1 MHRRLLALTRD
12 TRLPLL
18 LTVLSGL
25 LAGLLTIWQAWLLST
40 VINAVFLRGQS
51 FAQVIHPLS
60 LFLVAIGGRAFLTW
74 LNEISANAVAVK
86 IKTDLR
92 NRLFAHILKL
102 GPAYSRGQRTG
113 ELTAAAVEG
122 IEALDAYFSQYL
134 PQLVITALVPI
145 SILIFVFPIDL
156 LSGIILL
163 ITAPLIPF
171 FMILIGKGA
180 KIVTKRQFET
190 MRLLSAHFLDSLQ
203 GLTTLKLFGQSKA
216 QTRTIAQVSDKFRDT
231 TLGVLRI
238 TFLSALALEL
248 LATLSTAV
256 IAVEVGF
263 RLLYDKMEFQPA
275 LFLLVLAPEF
285 YMPLRALGA
294 RFHAGMS
301 GTTAA
306 KRIYEILDTPIL
318 ESKVES
324 QQSTELDVRPSTL
337 REPQGIAFDIRLEN
351 ISYIYPNESTP
362 ALENII
368 LTIQRGQQIALV
380 GKTGAGKSTLV
391 NLLLGFI
398 QPTSGQIT
406 VQLHASRERS
416 RRDTTRNTQQPG
428 LDMSDGHGRLNYQ
441 LPITNYELRN
451 NIAWVPQKPY
461 LFHDTLA
468 ANIRLGDPE
477 ATDEQV
483 ISATRA
489 AHLHEFI
496 ESLPQKYETV
506 IGEGGARLSSGQAQ
520 RLALARAFLK
530 DAPILIL
537 DEPTSNLDPET
548 ESLLEESTRK
558 LMQGRT
564 VLTIAH
570 RLNTIFQS
578 DQIIILE
585 SGRIIEQG
593 THRELLANNSMYAS
607 MVKTYQNQVKEPA
620 LSLSKG
626 RKSKIIEDI
635 RPFENLRASPL
646 TFDLVESS
654 TFSLEPSINR
664 QSKIENRKSKTLP
677 RLLQFLEG
685 NWHRVALS
693 TLIGSVTIGS
703 SVALMGTSA
712 WLISTAALH
721 PSIADLGVSVVGVRF
736 FGITRGI
743 SRYFERLISHDVTFR
758 LLSRLHVWF
767 YEKLEPLAP
776 ARLME
781 FRAGDLLARI
791 IGDVETLENFYVRV
805 VSPPLTAIVVGLFT
819 SIFLASFH
827 LPLAPAFLIFF
838 ISLGLVLPAL
848 AQIISRRP
856 AEQTISLRADLHTR
870 LVDGIQGM
878 ADLLA
883 YGCTDERLTQISTI
897 GLDYGNAQRRMA
909 RVTGF
914 HSGLSTLLT
923 NLGLWTIL
931 LLCIP
936 QVISGDLAGPM
947 LASLT
952 LLTFASFEAVT
963 PLPLAAQMWNASRE
977 SARRLFEVVDTVLS
991 IVPVN
996 RESGIEIRESV
1007 SSNSR
1012 IPKPDPQ
1019 LPTIKFSNLS
1029 FTYPNQIAPALQH
1042 VTFNLQP
1049 GNSIAI
1055 VGPSGAG
1062 KSTLANLLL
1071 RFWDYSSG
1079 EITLGAESLK
1089 VYEQD
1094 EVRARIGLVSQ
1105 NTYFFNTSVRENL
1118 RFARRKVTQE
1128 EIESAAQAAQIHD
1141 FILSLPKGYD
1151 TLIGEQGLRLSGGE
1165 RQRLAIARVLIKD
1178 APILILDEPTA
1189 NLDPLTEKQVL
1200 ETLFGVMKQK
1210 TSILIT
1216 HRLIGLENVDE
1227 IISMNHGRIVERGAH
1242 VELVQQDGLYRRL
1255 LDFQNRILDDIV

>member
-1 MHRRLLALTRD
+1 MHRRLLTLTRD

-40 VINAVFLRGQS
+40 VINAVFLEKQTLV
-51 FAQVIHPLS
+51 QVTRPLFFI
-60 LFLVAIGGRAFLTW
+60 LIAISGRAFLTW

-180 KIVTKRQFET
+180 KIVTNRQFET

-216 QTRTIAQVSDKFRDT
+216 QARTIAQVSDKFRDT

-256 IAVEVGF
+256 IAVEIGF

-285 YMPLRALGA
+285 YIPLRALGA

-306 KRIYEILDTPIL
+306 KRIYEILDTPIP

-324 QQSTELDVRPSTL
+324 QKSTELDVRPSTL
-337 REPQGIAFDIRLEN
+337 REPQGIGFDIRLEN

-362 ALENII
+362 ALENIN

-406 VQLHASRERS
+406 VQLHASREHS
-416 RRDTTRNTQQPG
+416 QKDTTCNTQQPG
-428 LDMSDGHGRLNYQ
+428 LDMSDEHGQLNHP
-441 LPITNYELRN
+441 LPSTNYELRN

-468 ANIRLGDPE
+468 ANIRLGNPK
-477 ATDEQV
+477 ATDEQI
-483 ISATRA
+483 ISATWA
-489 AHLHEFI
+489 VHLHEFI

-530 DAPILIL
+530 DAPVLIL

-578 DQIIILE
+578 DQIIILK
-585 SGRIIEQG
+585 SGCIIERG
-593 THRELLANNSMYAS
+593 THCELLANNSIYAS
-607 MVKTYQNQVKEPA
+607 MVKTYQNQVK
-620 LSLSKG
+620 G
-626 RKSKIIEDI
+626 RKSKVIEDF

-646 TFDLVESS
+646 TFDLVE
-654 TFSLEPSINR
+654 PSINR
-664 QSKIENRKSKTLP
+664 QSKIENRKSKALP

-743 SRYFERLISHDVTFR
+743 SRYFERLVSHDVTFR
-758 LLSRLHVWF
+758 LLSRLRVWF

-827 LPLAPAFLIFF
+827 LPLAPVFLIFF

-848 AQIISRRP
+848 AQIISRQP
-856 AEQTISLRADLHTR
+856 AEQTICLRADLHTR

-923 NLGLWTIL
+923 NLGLWAIL

-977 SARRLFEVVDTVLS
+977 SARRLFEVVDTVPS

-1029 FTYPNQIAPALQH
+1029 FTYPNQSIPALQH

-1094 EVRARIGLVSQ
+1094 EVLARIGLVSQ

-1118 RFARRKVTQE
+1118 RFARRKVIQE

-1227 IISMNHGRIVERGAH
+1227 IIVMNHGRIVERGAH